1 MTSYTDQGVVIKR
14 SNFGEADRIITLF
27 TQSHGKVT
35 VIARGVRK
43 PTSKRAGSIELF
55 NLIKA
60 SFIKGR
66 GELDTLGEVQSLET
80 FPSWRKHLGRVNIA
94 YQLVEIIDKITP
106 DHQPHPKVFAMLLK
120 FLSEIGNLKIDWEL
134 EIGNWKLQILQDLG
148 YWPEDKIFVKDIDQ
162 FIENLINRP
171 LHSPK
176 LLHKIRH

>member
-66 GELDTLGEVQSLET
+66 GELDTLGEVQSLAT
-80 FPSWRKHLGRVNIA
+80 FPSWRKHLGRVNLA
-94 YQLVEIIDKITP
+94 YQLAEVIDKLTP
-106 DHQPHPKVFAMLLK
+106 DHQPHPGVFVILLRS
-120 FLSEIGNLKIDWEL
+120 LSEIGNLKIDWEL

-148 YWPEDKIFVKDIDQ
+148 YWPENKVHIGEVDH

-171 LHSPK
+171 LNSSK
-176 LLHKIRH
+176 LLKKLK